1 MNKGITEDLVTKNIN
16 VIKESGIP
24 IVAYMIVGF
33 PTETEDEAR
42 ESFNKMYEMRKNN
55 LIKKCVYNVF
65 EVASSSPIALSPE
78 KYGIKSI
85 AYDQECDLLPP
96 SSKFEA
102 DGMSREKATA
112 LCNEF
117 IHALDQMK

>member
-1 MNKGITEDLVTKNIN
+1 MNKGITEDLVTKNIK

-33 PTETEDEAR
+33 PTETEEEAR

-65 EVASSSPIALSPE
+65 EVASSSPIATNPE
-78 KYGIKSI
+78 KYGIRSI
-85 AYDQECDLLPP
+85 PYDHECDLLPP
-96 SSKFEA
+96 SSRFEA

-117 IHALDQMK
+117 IYKLDQLK